1 MQREGKIQ
9 DFNSFVE
16 LAGKASKFTKV
27 LPMDVSSFRPFKNL
41 NSNIVLKRNAPN
53 FTISLTVAAEFRK
66 GSRTVFVSYS
76 HTQKE
81 PKEIDFLRKRMVCLP
96 PNPCTIPRGLNK
108 AKNERIL
115 SEILPS
121 LDVQY
126 HGFWQN
132 IPQSELSEDL
142 LKLAHLG

>member
-9 DFNSFVE
+9 DFNSFVK
-16 LAGKASKFTKV
+16 LAEKASKFTMV
-27 LPMDVSSFRPFKNL
+27 LPMDISSFRPFKNSK
-41 NSNIVLKRNAPN
+41 SNVVLKRNAPN
-53 FTISLTVAAEFRK
+53 FKISRIVAAEFRK
-66 GSRTVFVSYS
+66 GSRNVFVSYS

-81 PKEIDFLRKRMVCLP
+81 PKEINFLTKRMVCLP
-96 PNPCTIPRGLNK
+96 PNPCINPRGLNK
-108 AKNERIL
+108 TKKERIL